1 MLTNIKE
8 LLKKKSVRYCLA
20 GGWNTVFGYLLGVG
34 AYMLLSE
41 HLHIA
46 LIAIL
51 CNILA
56 ITMSFITYK
65 KFVFKTRGKWLLE
78 YSKTYLVYAVMA
90 ALSAFAL
97 WVFVDLMSIKIW
109 LAQAYV
115 VLVTIVGSFL
125 GHKFFTF
132 RHS

>member
-1 MLTNIKE
+1 M
-8 LLKKKSVRYCLA
+8 
-20 GGWNTVFGYLLGVG
+20 
-34 AYMLLSE
+34 
-41 HLHIA
+41 
-46 LIAIL
+46 
-51 CNILA
+51 
-56 ITMSFITYK
+56 
-65 KFVFKTRGKWLLE
+65 LE

-115 VLVTIVGSFL
+115 VLITIIGSFL
-125 GHKFFTF
+125 GHKYFTF